1 MLLTIKNLGE
11 QIAMI
16 SMKRFVMIGCCIGLA
31 LLLVL
36 TYSFYKEKRMYEQY
50 LTMNVRQDMVDT
62 KSAIIDNDI
71 LFDQILKNEKITN
84 EMVEDGEQGSQLYYN
99 FTDMTQIMDK
109 YNLMNLSFSEEA
121 NWLVKPPALLT
132 NDLGLDDI
140 LPPTLQRMRMTFER
154 LDVTSYPVTPELKAR
169 IEEYQQ
175 LNQRWLNIVGDF
187 ESKETNENDWP
198 QILNDLEQ
206 ETRNYFQE
214 NNVDFVGDD
223 VWRDALNPRYE

>member
-1 MLLTIKNLGE
+1 
-11 QIAMI
+11 MI

-84 EMVEDGEQGSQLYYN
+84 EMVEDGEQASQLYYN
-99 FTDMTQIMDK
+99 FTNMTQIIDK
-109 YNLMNLSFSEEA
+109 YNLMNLNFSEET
-121 NWLVKPPALLT
+121 NWLVKPPAVFT

-154 LDVTSYPVTPELKAR
+154 LDVTSYPVTAELKSR

-175 LNQRWLNIVGDF
+175 LNHRWLNIVGDF
-187 ESKETNENDWP
+187 ESKKTNENDWP

-206 ETRNYFQE
+206 ETRNYFHE
-214 NNVDFVGDD
+214 NNVDFVDD
-223 VWRDALNPRYE
+223 NVWREALNPRYE

>member
-1 MLLTIKNLGE
+1 
-11 QIAMI
+11 
-16 SMKRFVMIGCCIGLA
+16 
-31 LLLVL
+31 
-36 TYSFYKEKRMYEQY
+36 MYEQY
-50 LTMNVRQDMVDT
+50 LTMNVRQDLVDL
-62 KSAIIDNDI
+62 KSAIINNDM
-71 LFDQILKNEKITN
+71 LFNRILKNMKITN

-121 NWLVKPPALLT
+121 NWLVKPPALFT

-154 LDVTSYPVTPELKAR
+154 LDVTSYPVTTELKAR

>member
-1 MLLTIKNLGE
+1 
-11 QIAMI
+11 
-16 SMKRFVMIGCCIGLA
+16 
-31 LLLVL
+31 
-36 TYSFYKEKRMYEQY
+36 MYEQY

-223 VWRDALNPRYE
+223 VWRDALNPRYESKKYLQS

>member
-1 MLLTIKNLGE
+1 
-11 QIAMI
+11 MI